1 MAGKVTKR
9 VVVLAVDASKQAS
22 EAVDYYVNNLHKPE
36 NEVILVHIVDLPDMA
51 HARQVYLSPHALSE
65 MWKEEGERAEELEK
79 KFEDH
84 LASVGVKHVK
94 CRTEG
99 GLKPGQLICQ
109 VANEEKAAM
118 IVLGTRGMGKIRR
131 TLLGSVSDYVIHH
144 AICPVVVCRRC
155 APCLGSES
163 KDEKEA
169 KSS

>member
-1 MAGKVTKR
+1 MK
-9 VVVLAVDASKQAS
+9 
-22 EAVDYYVNNLHKPE
+22 YV
-36 NEVILVHIVDLPDMA
+36 
-51 HARQVYLSPHALSE
+51 R
-65 MWKEEGERAEELEK
+65 
-79 KFEDH
+79 
-84 LASVGVKHVK
+84 

-118 IVLGTRGMGKIRR
+118 IVLGTRGMSKIRR

-155 APCLGSES
+155 APTLSVDG
-163 KDEKEA
+163 KEDPEE